1 MFPCLLLQFV
11 PMIVEICCGLVEEM
25 GLEYTGIYRVP
36 GNNAM
41 VSLLQEQLNKGVDIN
56 PAEEVQKYKYT
67 FSRVKKKKKK
77 ESAASFISEI
87 LHIST

>member
-1 MFPCLLLQFV
+1 
-11 PMIVEICCGLVEEM
+11 MIVEICCGLVEEM

-56 PAEEVQKYKYT
+56 PAEEVQEYKYT
-67 FSRVKKKKKK
+67 FSRVKKKK
-77 ESAASFISEI
+77 ASFISEI